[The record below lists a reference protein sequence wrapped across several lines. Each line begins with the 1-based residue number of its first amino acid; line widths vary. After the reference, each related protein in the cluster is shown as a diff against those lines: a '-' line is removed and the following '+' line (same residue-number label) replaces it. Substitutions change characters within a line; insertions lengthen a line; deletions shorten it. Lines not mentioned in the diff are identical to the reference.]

1 MEIFM
6 SNDCLDT
13 LKCLISSCASVRED
27 AARIKDIEAFI
38 FHGAHIEVAH
48 GHNHKNIEIVLTTIH
63 SLIPGHCAF

>member
-1 MEIFM
+1 M

-13 LKCLISSCASVRED
+13 LKCLISSCASVSED
-27 AARIKDIEAFI
+27 AARIKDIEAFV

-48 GHNHKNIEIVLTTIH
+48 GHNHKDIEIVLTAIH